1 MPMRQL
7 KKRKEEFIKILQK
20 NKIPKKV
27 IDAFAAVNQED
38 FFDEIYEDRLYG
50 LEPIPIGRGETSDE
64 PLALARMIHY
74 CGIKKDFHV
83 LEIGTGSGYSTAVL
97 AQLAKSVTTIEID
110 ETLAVRAKERFKK
123 LGLSHIRIFAG
134 DGTEIDDSLGLYDG
148 VIVLAGCRKRPLLL
162 LHVAKPDSM
171 IVFPMGPAHQQQIA
185 LLLNH
190 RDDSVEGLYP
200 VVFKEFCSFMPII
213 GMYG

>member
-1 MPMRQL
+1 MKSL
-7 KKRKEEFIKILQK
+7 KKRKEEFIKFLQK

-27 IDAFAAVNQED
+27 LDAFAAVNQQD

-50 LEPIPIGRGETSDE
+50 QLPIPIGRGETSDE
-64 PLALARMIHY
+64 PLALARMIQY

-97 AQLAKSVTTIEID
+97 SQLAKSVTTIEID
-110 ETLAVRAKERFKK
+110 EELAVQAKQRFKK
-123 LGLSHIRIFAG
+123 TGLSNIRIFHG
-134 DGTEIDDSLGLYDG
+134 DGTDIDESLGFFDAI
-148 VIVLAGCRKRPLLL
+148 IVLAGCKKRPLLL

-185 LLLNH
+185 LMLNH
-190 RDDSVEGLYP
+190 RDDNVEGLYP

-213 GMYG
+213 GIYG

>member
-1 MPMRQL
+1 MKSL
-7 KKRKEEFIKILQK
+7 KKRKEDFIALLQK

-27 IDAFAAVNQED
+27 LDAFAAVNQRD

-64 PLALARMIHY
+64 PLALARMIQY

-83 LEIGTGSGYSTAVL
+83 LEVGTGSGYSTAVL

-110 ETLAVRAKERFKK
+110 ETLALLAKQRFKK
-123 LGLSHIRIFAG
+123 AGLSNIRIFCG
-134 DGTEIDDSLGLYDG
+134 DGTDVDESLGLYDSI
-148 VIVLAGCRKRPLLL
+148 IVLAGCRKRPLLL
-162 LHVAKPDSM
+162 LHVARPDGM

-185 LLLNH
+185 LMLNH
-190 RDDSVEGLYP
+190 RDENVEGLYP

-213 GMYG
+213 GIYG

>member
-1 MPMRQL
+1 MKSL
-7 KKRKEEFIKILQK
+7 KKRKDEFIIRLQK
-20 NKIPKKV
+20 NKIPKR
-27 IDAFAAVNQED
+27 IFDAFAAVKQED

-50 LEPIPIGRGETSDE
+50 CEPVPIGRGETSDD

-83 LEIGTGSGYSTAVL
+83 LEIGTGSGYSTAIL

-110 ETLAVRAKERFKK
+110 EALALQAKQRFKK
-123 LGLSHIRIFAG
+123 LGLSNIRIFAG
-134 DGTEIDDSLGLYDG
+134 DGTDVDESLGFFDG
-148 VIVLAGCRKRPLLL
+148 AVILAGCRKRPLLL
-162 LHVAKPDSM
+162 LHVMKPDSM

-185 LLLNH
+185 LMLNH
-190 RDDSVEGLYP
+190 RDDAVEGLYP

-213 GMYG
+213 GIYG